1 MWPFKKKERRKPNN
15 PEEALVDFLVRE
27 LETNIDSFKSDEDN
41 PNVLY
46 YQPTDL
52 QITSIGILGGK
63 LYTETIVS
71 FWSVVEHPY
80 RVESILEN
88 YKARK
93 SLAAV
98 ELLKCI
104 EYKEKEIDNAE

>member
-15 PEEALVDFLVRE
+15 PEEALVDFLLRE

-41 PNVLY
+41 PDRLY

-52 QITSIGILGGK
+52 QITSIGIFGSR
-63 LYTETIVS
+63 LYTKRIVP
-71 FWSVVEHPY
+71 WSVVEHPY
-80 RVESILEN
+80 KVESILEN

-93 SLAAV
+93 GLAAE

-104 EYKEKEIDNAE
+104 EYKKKEIDNAE